1 LERIKK
7 EIIRQ
12 VDSIKEDLFA
22 LSKRLFENPE
32 IAYQEHRACQWL
44 SQFLEERGFEVEV
57 GVGGLETAF
66 FARPKN
72 VELEA
77 PRAAFLAEYD
87 ALEKIG
93 HGCGHNLIAAS
104 SLGAAIALKESSNDH
119 KGSFVIVGTPAEEGG
134 GGKAR
139 LADAGVFKG
148 IDMALMVH
156 PGHRYL
162 AGEDS
167 LGRIKAK
174 IEFIGRTAHASA
186 APELGRN
193 ALDAIVCAYN
203 NISALRQQIAPD
215 GRIHGVITHGG
226 DAPNVIPDYTAGLF
240 YIRAAS
246 KDYLKKLF
254 QRFQDCCQ
262 GAGLATGCECNVEI
276 QPPSLDPVKRNKALE
291 SVCVTNMEAMG
302 FSVETKKGP
311 SGSTDLGNLS
321 QIIPALQ
328 PFVPICDEH
337 VPLHSVDFAKAT
349 QSERGKSALLDSA
362 KILALT
368 AYDYLSTPDIQK
380 AVADEF
386 GAKGG

>member
-1 LERIKK
+1 MERIKQ
-7 EIIRQ
+7 EISRQ
-12 VDSIKEDLFA
+12 VERIKEDLFV

-32 IAYQEHRACQWL
+32 VAYQEHQACQLL
-44 SQFLEERGFEVEV
+44 SQFLAERGFEVET
-57 GVGGLETAF
+57 GLGGLETAF
-66 FARPKN
+66 FAKVQN
-72 VELEA
+72 AQLSS

-104 SLGAAIALKESSNDH
+104 SLGAAIALKESTHDH
-119 KGSFVIVGTPAEEGG
+119 TGSFVIVGTPAEEGG

-139 LADAGVFKG
+139 LADAGVFDG

-174 IEFIGRTAHASA
+174 IEFMGQTAHASA

-193 ALDAIVCAYN
+193 ALDAIVCAYG
-203 NISALRQQIAPD
+203 NINALRQQIAPD
-215 GRIHGVITHGG
+215 GRIHGIITDGG

-246 KDYLKKLF
+246 KDYLKDLF

-262 GAGLATGCECNVEI
+262 GAALAAGCECNIEI
-276 QPPSLDPVKRNKALE
+276 QSPSLDPIKRNAVLE
-291 SVCVTNMEAMG
+291 SVCVANMEALG
-302 FSVETKKGP
+302 FSVEARKGP

-328 PFVPICDEH
+328 PFVPICDDH
-337 VPLHSVDFAKAT
+337 VRLHSVDFATAT
-349 QSERGKSALLDSA
+349 QSERGKGALLDSA
-362 KILALT
+362 KILAMT
-368 AYDYLSTPDIQK
+368 AFDYLSKPDIQK
-380 AVADEF
+380 AVAEDF
-386 GAKGG
+386 KAN

>member
-1 LERIKK
+1 M
-7 EIIRQ
+7 
-12 VDSIKEDLFA
+12 KEDLFA
-22 LSKRLFENPE
+22 LSKKLFENPE
-32 IAYQEHRACQWL
+32 IAYQEHHACQWL
-44 SQFLEERGFEVEV
+44 SHFLEERGFEVEV

-66 FARPKN
+66 FAKPKD
-72 VELEA
+72 VRLA
-77 PRAAFLAEYD
+77 SPRVAFLAEYD

-104 SLGAAIALKESSNDH
+104 ALGAAVALRESSNDH
-119 KGSFVIVGTPAEEGG
+119 QGSFVVVGTPAEEGG

-139 LADAGVFKG
+139 LADAGIFEG

-162 AGEDS
+162 AGEES

-174 IEFIGRTAHASA
+174 VEFIGQTAHASA

-215 GRIHGVITHGG
+215 GKIHGIITDGG

-246 KDYLKKLF
+246 KAYLEALF
-254 QRFQDCCQ
+254 QRFQDCCR
-262 GAGLATGCECNVEI
+262 GAALAAKCECNIEI
-276 QPPSLDPVKRNKALE
+276 QPPSLDPVKRNNALE
-291 SVCVTNMEAMG
+291 SVCVANMKALG
-302 FSVETKKGP
+302 FSVETKNGP

-321 QIIPALQ
+321 QILPALQ
-328 PFVPICDEH
+328 PFMPICDEH
-337 VPLHSVDFAKAT
+337 VRLHSIDFANAT
-349 QSERGKSALLDSA
+349 QSERGRHALLDSA
-362 KILALT
+362 KILAMT
-368 AYDYLSTPDIQK
+368 AYDYLSAADIQK
-380 AVADEF
+380 AVAEDFE
-386 GAKGG
+386 AN